1 MANKIDFKLASPEQ
15 VISNMG
21 TTLAQIRLSRNISQ
35 EELASMAGIS
45 PRTLSRLESG
55 ENSSL
60 DTLVRLMQA
69 LQLHNHLASLL
80 PDPGIQPVQQF
91 AQKGATQKRVRK
103 STVKKS
109 SDKAWTWDEGE
120 TP

>member
-1 MANKIDFKLASPEQ
+1 MANRFDYKISNPEQ
-15 VISNMG
+15 IISSMG
-21 TTLAQIRLSRNISQ
+21 ATLAKIRLSRNLSQ
-35 EELASMAGIS
+35 GELASMAGIS

-69 LQLHNHLASLL
+69 LGLQNHLASLL

-91 AQKGATQKRVRK
+91 AQKGSTQRRVRK
-103 STVKKS
+103 SAVKEGG
-109 SDKAWTWDEGE
+109 DKAWTWDEGE